1 MIGDGAREDNRAT
14 KPGGSRVGD
23 GGGGLRCL
31 VLVAWQCLGTG
42 GRPSL
47 C

>member
-23 GGGGLRCL
+23 EGGLRCL